1 MHSFWSKYGPNYEKC
16 FNFILISLTFTFQ
29 VYVSFIRH
37 RFNRFLLMVK
47 VGNVFD
53 TTTARST
60 DALYMSR

>member
-1 MHSFWSKYGPNYEKC
+1 MHSFWSKYGPNYEKY

-60 DALYMSR
+60 DVLYMSR